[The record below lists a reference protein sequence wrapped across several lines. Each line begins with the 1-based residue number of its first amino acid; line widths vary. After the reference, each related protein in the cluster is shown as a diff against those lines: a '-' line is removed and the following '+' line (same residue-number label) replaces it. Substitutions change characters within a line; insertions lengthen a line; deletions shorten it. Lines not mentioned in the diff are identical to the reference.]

1 MSPPSPPQPRAH
13 EILDRLV
20 VWGQKLG
27 LERIRSVLADLG
39 NPQLAVPCVLIA
51 GTNGKGSTSAA
62 LAAMLQ
68 ASGYRTGLY
77 NSPHLETVEERIRLQ
92 GRAIDSRVLGSLLER
107 VVATAENQN
116 EDPPTYFEALT
127 AAAFLAFA
135 EEPVDVAVM
144 EVGLGGRL
152 DATNVC
158 EPVLSVISQIA
169 LDHQEHLGD
178 TLAEIAVE
186 KAGILRA
193 GRPCVSWQAPPES
206 AQAIERVAA
215 ELDAEL
221 IDARAGL
228 TIESEP
234 TLELDAA
241 GDFVGERQR
250 ISLTT
255 PSATYRFVSRLRG
268 AHQLDNVALAVRAA
282 ERLQTLG
289 FEGLTVESMQE
300 GLTSARWPGRMEWV
314 VCDTEEGR
322 LRVLLDGAHNGAG
335 ALALVQHV
343 GTLPLQFDLLFGAL
357 RRKNID
363 AVLPRLAEIAEH
375 VVLTKPPS
383 DRAQDPGELAELLA
397 PGSFELEV
405 DCDRALDRALAL
417 QQGRDQPSALL
428 VCGSLY
434 LVGHVREALRR
445 RFGVPEAT
453 TEIVLG

>member
-1 MSPPSPPQPRAH
+1 MSPPSSSPPRAH

-39 NPQLAVPCVLIA
+39 DPQLAVPCVLIA
-51 GTNGKGSTSAA
+51 GTNGKGSTSSA

-92 GRAIDSRVLGSLLER
+92 GRAIDSRTLGGLLER
-107 VVATAENQN
+107 VVTTAERQN

-127 AAAFLAFA
+127 ASAFLAFA
-135 EEPVDVAVM
+135 EAPVDVAVM

-169 LDHQEHLGD
+169 RDHQEHLGD

-186 KAGILRA
+186 KAGILR
-193 GRPCVSWQAPPES
+193 RDRSCVSWLSPPES
-206 AQAIERVAA
+206 ADAIRRCARQLDVDLVDATRGVEIRAEPRL
-215 ELDAEL
+215 ELDAEG
-221 IDARAGL
+221 R
-228 TIESEP
+228 
-234 TLELDAA
+234 
-241 GDFVGERQR
+241 FVGERQDV
-250 ISLTT
+250 SLST
-255 PSATYRFVSRLRG
+255 PAARYRFTTRLRG
-268 AHQLDNVALAVRAA
+268 AHQLDNLTLAVRSA
-282 ERLQTLG
+282 EKLQSLG
-289 FEGLTVESMQE
+289 FERLETKTMEE
-300 GLTSARWPGRMEWV
+300 GLSRARWPGRMEWV
-314 VCDTEEGR
+314 CCETVDGP

-335 ALALVQHV
+335 ARALAQHV
-343 GTLPLQFDLLFGAL
+343 ATLPLHFDLLFGAL

-363 AVLPRLAEIAEH
+363 AVLPELAQSAEN
-375 VVLTKPPS
+375 VVLTAPPS
-383 DRAQDPGELAELLA
+383 DRAQDPAELGALLD
-397 PGSFELEV
+397 PNRFEVVV
-405 DCDRALDRALAL
+405 DCDRALERSLQLQNDRAE
-417 QQGRDQPSALL
+417 STALL